1 MHSPPTG
8 ESSAE
13 EVIDSP
19 ATVALKV
26 IGLGHQYKEIAV
38 TTDITNNLPQ
48 VVADHIA
55 ACNAHDAEAWMATF
69 APDAMLNDIQREFIG
84 TAAIR
89 GFGEKEIF
97 GVKVTMEVQRA
108 WDRHG
113 DVTVHAK
120 LDGTYDKTGLPD
132 PLILSFYFSLR
143 GDQITQLIIIHN
155 KTEV

>member
-1 MHSPPTG
+1 
-8 ESSAE
+8 
-13 EVIDSP
+13 
-19 ATVALKV
+19 
-26 IGLGHQYKEIAV
+26 V
-38 TTDITNNLPQ
+38 TTDITNNLPK

-55 ACNAHDAEAWMATF
+55 ACNAHDVEAWIATF

-84 TAAIR
+84 TDAIR
-89 GFGEKEIF
+89 SFGEKEIF
-97 GVKVTMEVQRA
+97 GDNVTVEIRRA

-120 LDGTYDKTGLPD
+120 LDGTYNKTGLPD

-143 GDQITQLIIIHN
+143 GDQITQLIIVHN

>member
-1 MHSPPTG
+1 M
-8 ESSAE
+8 
-13 EVIDSP
+13 
-19 ATVALKV
+19 
-26 IGLGHQYKEIAV
+26 
-38 TTDITNNLPQ
+38 TTADITHALPK

-55 ACNAHDAEAWMATF
+55 ACNAHDAEAWVATF

-84 TAAIR
+84 TEAIR
-89 GFGEKEIF
+89 AFADAEIF
-97 GVKVTMEVQRA
+97 ATEVTMDVHRA
-108 WDRHG
+108 FDRHG

-143 GDQITQLIIIHN
+143 GDRITQLIILHN

>member
-1 MHSPPTG
+1 
-8 ESSAE
+8 
-13 EVIDSP
+13 
-19 ATVALKV
+19 
-26 IGLGHQYKEIAV
+26 V
-38 TTDITNNLPQ
+38 TTDITNNLPK
-48 VVADHIA
+48 VIADHIA
-55 ACNAHDAEAWMATF
+55 ACNAHDVEAWMATF

-97 GVKVTMEVQRA
+97 GDNVTMAVQRV

-113 DVTVHAK
+113 DITVHAK

-143 GDQITQLIIIHN
+143 SDQITQLIIIHN